1 MAGLVDLLLPERCVG
16 CGLEDTPLCPRCRAE
31 LARLSAPLCDRCGA
45 PVVWP
50 VARCREC
57 AGRRLAFATARAA
70 VAYDGIAIRV
80 VAAWKDGGR
89 RRLAVL
95 AGDLVAEAVPRPEVK
110 AIGFVPAVPDRF
122 RWRGHNPA
130 ESLAE
135 TLATRWRLPL
145 GRMLRRTSAPRPQ
158 RGLALS
164 ERRLNVAGAFA
175 ATSSVP
181 RSVALVDDVYTSGS
195 TVSSAASALR
205 QGGAER
211 VEVVTLARAL
221 RGR

>member
-1 MAGLVDLLLPERCVG
+1 MAGLVDLLLPERCIG
-16 CGLEDTPLCPRCRAE
+16 CGLEDTPLCSRCHAE

-80 VAAWKDGGR
+80 VGAWKDGGR
-89 RRLAVL
+89 RRLAAL
-95 AGDLVAEAVPRPEVK
+95 AGDLVTEAVPRPEVK
-110 AIGFVPAVPDRF
+110 AIGFVPAVPDRS

-135 TLATRWRLPL
+135 TLAARWRLPL
-145 GRMLRRTSAPRPQ
+145 ERLLRRTSAPRPQ
-158 RGLALS
+158 RGLALA

-175 ATSSVP
+175 ATSAVP

-205 QGGAER
+205 RAGAER